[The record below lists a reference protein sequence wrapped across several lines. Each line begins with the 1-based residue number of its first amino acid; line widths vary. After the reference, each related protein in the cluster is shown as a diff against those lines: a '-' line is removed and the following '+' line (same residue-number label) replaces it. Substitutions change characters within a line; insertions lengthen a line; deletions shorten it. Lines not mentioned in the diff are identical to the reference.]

1 MFTKTMLAV
10 SAVMVLSAASLAT
23 AGTERGDGYQVQAWQ
38 GTQEQTHS
46 SFTTDISRAYALDQS
61 SKAKK
66 KAPKEVKTQPASKS
80 GAAARAESSDE
91 AAKLR
96 RYQENH

>member
-10 SAVMVLSAASLAT
+10 SAVMVLGAASLAT
-23 AGTERGDGYQVQAWQ
+23 AGTERGGGYQVQAWQ

-46 SFTTDISRAYALDQS
+46 SFTTDVSRAYALDQS

-66 KAPKEVKTQPASKS
+66 KAPKQVKTQPASTP
-80 GAAARAESSDE
+80 GAAARAESGE

>member
-10 SAVMVLSAASLAT
+10 SAVLVLGA
-23 AGTERGDGYQVQAWQ
+23 AGTERGGGYQVQAWQ

-46 SFTTDISRAYALDQS
+46 SFSTDVSRAYASDQS
-61 SKAKK
+61 PKAKK
-66 KAPKEVKTQPASKS
+66 KAPKQEKTQPVPTS
-80 GAAARAESSDE
+80 GAAARAQSDD

-96 RYQENH
+96 HYQENH

>member
-10 SAVMVLSAASLAT
+10 SAVLVLGA
-23 AGTERGDGYQVQAWQ
+23 AGTESGGGYQVQGWQ

-46 SFTTDISRAYALDQS
+46 SFSTDVSRAYALDQS

-66 KAPKEVKTQPASKS
+66 KAPKQEKTQPASTS
-80 GAAARAESSDE
+80 GAAARAQSDD

-96 RYQENH
+96 HYQENH

>member
-10 SAVMVLSAASLAT
+10 SAVLVVGA
-23 AGTERGDGYQVQAWQ
+23 AGTERGGGYQVQAWQ

-46 SFTTDISRAYALDQS
+46 SFTTEVSRAYALDQS

-66 KAPKEVKTQPASKS
+66 KAPKQEKTQPASTS
-80 GAAARAESSDE
+80 GAAARAQSDD

-96 RYQENH
+96 HYQENH